1 MHEAND
7 IRKQVQEAKNDM
19 QKADALIRA
28 YMPFIESET
37 SKFMHRAV
45 DLDNDDEISIAMFA
59 FHEAIRS
66 YSEKRGTFL
75 SYASMLIRS
84 RLIDFYRK
92 EQRHMNVISM
102 EATTA
107 EDKTVADTLP
117 EKEDAYEN
125 MELRDATK
133 AEIQTLTNKMKP
145 FGVSLTDVAES
156 CPRQKRTLEEC
167 TKVARYA
174 VQHPE
179 LLKTVSETGRLPI
192 QALADGSGVRKKVL
206 ERHRKY
212 LLALLLIYTN
222 GYEILRGHI
231 KQVMKGGENI

>member
-1 MHEAND
+1 MHEVND
-7 IRKQVQEAKNDM
+7 IVRQVQEAKNDM
-19 QKADALIRA
+19 KKADALIRA
-28 YMPFIESET
+28 YLPFIESET
-37 SKFMHRAV
+37 AKFMHRAV

-66 YSEKRGTFL
+66 YSEERGAFL

-92 EQRHMNVISM
+92 ERRQPNVISM

-107 EDKTVADTLP
+107 EDKTIADTIP
-117 EKEDAYEN
+117 ESEDVYEN
-125 MELRDATK
+125 LELREATK
-133 AEIQTLTNKMKP
+133 AEIQTLINKMEP
-145 FGVSLTDVAES
+145 FGVSLTDVAEC
-156 CPRQKRTLEEC
+156 CPRQKRTLDEC

-179 LLKTVSETGRLPI
+179 ILKTVSETGRLPI
-192 QALADGSGVRKKVL
+192 QMLADGSGVRKKLL

-231 KQVMKGGENI
+231 KQVMKGGEKS